1 MIKRNWLIIFAL
13 AVLVVAG
20 TFAVACGK
28 DDTENGDSTT
38 ALPLVVTEPE
48 DESTVNTSEVTVR
61 GETNPDAVVTVN
73 EIVADVDADGKFSA
87 TVSLE
92 EGPNVIEVYA
102 SDFEGREAGEVL
114 SVIYVIQ
121 Q

>member
-1 MIKRNWLIIFAL
+1 LKKWLIILGLSVLVLGGVL
-13 AVLVVAG
+13 AVG
-20 TFAVACGK
+20 CSSNE
-28 DDTENGDSTT
+28 TENGDSTT
-38 ALPLVVTEPE
+38 ALPLEVTQPE
-48 DESTVNTSEVTVR
+48 DESIVNTSEVMVK
-61 GETNPDAVVTVN
+61 GETTADAVVTVN
-73 EIVADVDADGKFSA
+73 GILADVDADGRFSA

-102 SDFEGREAGEVL
+102 SDFEGREASEIL